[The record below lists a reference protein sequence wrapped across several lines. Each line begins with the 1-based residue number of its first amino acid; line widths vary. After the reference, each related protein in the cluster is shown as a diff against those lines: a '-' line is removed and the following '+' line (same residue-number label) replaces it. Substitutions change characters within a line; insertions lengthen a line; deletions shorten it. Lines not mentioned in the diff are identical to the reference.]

1 MKLKGKNSKCKI
13 APRFLLFT
21 FAFLLL
27 PLNLAK
33 AATGCSYPSTLDA
46 FVDIADDGT
55 WRAGAVEDPGNKK
68 VSYNRLECAVEKV
81 EIELGLL
88 PKGTYATVRARL
100 DDAVYFTPA
109 QSANRVVASPD
120 GISGV
125 LSVRLLVAND
135 IPGLP
140 ASKITSAILALARG
154 GTGADL
160 SATGGA
166 GQFVKQLSAGGA
178 LSIAAISLGELP
190 AVLIDAGARFD
201 NSLCVDGEFIKKAAG
216 VWSCQPD
223 ATGGSPNWNTIL
235 NPVSAQSLTM
245 GANNTTWTFDSA
257 AGVFA
262 IKFTSIFTT
271 GPQFLIQ
278 QVTGNPTGGI
288 LGEFRAGDPD
298 VIVLQAGDGT
308 NGVTVTQPGVLAA
321 IGAGQVKANRT
332 ICDATNPLLRFDGA
346 CTTAGG
352 SPAWNSIAS
361 PIASQ
366 SLTMGANS
374 TLWTFDNLSGKFEA
388 DFTSAFTTGSQ
399 WLIQQITGNPTGGV
413 LFEIKVADTDVMAA
427 RFGDGTNYLNI
438 SKTGAT
444 TAVGTASIT
453 ATILALASNP
463 ANCSAGN
470 LPRGIDTAGV
480 AEGCAAVSLTADVT
494 GTLPVANGGSG
505 AATLT
510 GILKGN
516 GTSAFSAATVG
527 TDYGT
532 PDASTKTL
540 TNTTLDAEATGNVL
554 TIPVK
559 ISIPFGGCNN
569 ATAGPVWDLP
579 TSSAASASC
588 VTGTNIQKGVLTF
601 ADGQS
606 AQTTILLPSDW
617 SGAIDVNLI
626 LAGGGSDTSGTV
638 IPTIATACTA
648 TGGTT
653 TDNPSFNAADNLS
666 TITLA
671 TAANR
676 VWSSTKTSIAT
687 TGCSAGNLLHMK
699 MGRATDTAASAAQYI
714 LLELTYRRAI

>member
-1 MKLKGKNSKCKI
+1 MK
-13 APRFLLFT
+13 RFWILDFRLWIIGLLV
-21 FAFLLL
+21 LS
-27 PLNLAK
+27 PLASRLSPAL

-178 LSIAAISLGELP
+178 LSIAAISLDELP
-190 AVLIDAGARFD
+190 TVLIDAGARFS
-201 NSLCVDGEFIKKAAG
+201 NSLCVDGELIKKSAG

-223 ATGGSPNWNTIL
+223 ATGGSPSWNTIL
-235 NPVSAQSLTM
+235 NPVSGQTLTM

-257 AGVFA
+257 SGVLAF
-262 IKFTSIFTT
+262 KFTSAFTT

-288 LGEFRAGDPD
+288 LGEFRAADAD
-298 VIVLQAGDGT
+298 VVPWQAGNGTDG
-308 NGVTVTQPGVLAA
+308 VKVTQPGVLQVV
-321 IGAGQVKANRT
+321 GAGHIVADRT
-332 ICDATNPLLRFDGA
+332 ICNSGNPLLRFDGA
-346 CTTAGG
+346 CTSASGATWDTIG
-352 SPAWNSIAS
+352 SPV
-361 PIASQ
+361 ASQ
-366 SLTMGANS
+366 TLTMGANS
-374 TLWTFDNLSGKFEA
+374 TLWTFDNSSGKFEA

-399 WLIQQITGNPTGGV
+399 WLIQQVTGNPTGGV
-413 LFEIKVADTDVMAA
+413 LFEIKVADTDVTAA
-427 RFGDGTNYLNI
+427 RFGDGTNYLSI

-444 TAVGTASIT
+444 TAIGTASIT

-532 PDASTKTL
+532 PDATTKTF
-540 TNTTLDAEATGNVL
+540 TNTTYDAEATGNVL

-601 ADGQS
+601 ADGQT
-606 AQTTILLPSDW
+606 AQTTIILPADW

-653 TDNPSFNAADNLS
+653 TDDPSFNTADNLS

-676 VWSSTKTSIAT
+676 VWSSVKTGIT
-687 TGCSAGNLLHMK
+687 MTGCSAGNLFHMK